1 VADTKISGL
10 SAGAP
15 AQAGDL
21 IPIARSGSNFSI
33 TPANILAYGASPVA
47 GTTAAFSSTLAAGNT
62 TITGTLSTSG
72 ADTAASYSATGG
84 SAPSVAASKVY
95 SFVSGGVPVKQWVDA
110 GNAANARIAD
120 FVFASGSFS
129 GRFTNDANSA
139 ATNWLS
145 VAGNSSAIT
154 SIALTGNTAVTG
166 TLSATSIGANA
177 QILMYPGSSNM
188 TVGTGS
194 VANTEKFMVAS
205 PGNAFGGIGIT
216 DTVDASNFPF
226 VVFRKTDGTGI
237 GSISRVTTTNAVVYN
252 TTSDYRLKNN
262 QAPLTGS
269 GEFIDALKPK
279 TWEWAENG
287 IKAAGFVAHEFAEV
301 SPSSVTGEKDGSREE
316 EYEVSPAVAATT
328 DEDGKELT
336 PAIAAVK
343 ATRTVPVYQGMQA
356 SSSEVIANLVAEL
369 QSLRKRISQL
379 EAK

>member
-1 VADTKISGL
+1 MGTLVL
-10 SAGAP
+10 AGAT
-15 AQAGDL
+15 
-21 IPIARSGSNFSI
+21 SGSTTLTPVDAVTATI
-33 TPANILAYGASPVA
+33 TMPSA
-47 GTTAAFSSTLAAGNT
+47 TATLATLGANT
-62 TITGTLSTSG
+62 
-72 ADTAASYSATGG
+72 
-84 SAPSVAASKVY
+84 
-95 SFVSGGVPVKQWVDA
+95 F
-110 GNAANARIAD
+110 
-120 FVFASGSFS
+120 
-129 GRFTNDANSA
+129 
-139 ATNWLS
+139 
-145 VAGNSSAIT
+145 
-154 SIALTGNTAVTG
+154 TGNQSVTG

-177 QILMYPGSSNM
+177 QILMYPGGSNM

-205 PGNAFGGIGIT
+205 PGNAYGGIGIT

-226 VVFRKTDGTGI
+226 IVFRNTAGTGI

-316 EYEVSPAVAATT
+316 EYEVSPAIAATT
-328 DEDGKELT
+328 DKDGKELT

-369 QSLRKRISQL
+369 QSLRSRLAAL